1 MYLRRFVLYKSNLQ
15 LVKGIF
21 IKPYSTIKQNDIN
34 QSKKVDSSDDVQQ
47 RLSKILQDIPQSD
60 RLEKKEID
68 YVLNNSNPVSEESD
82 NISTE
87 ESKQNKDAE
96 QRSNQ
101 SNQNNRNDNK
111 QTYSYSDIFN
121 IQQIIDTV
129 KASEN
134 VKLLQTE
141 LSEFYANKRKTQ
153 KELNETLSKTIS
165 HNVKELKSSIG
176 IASKVVNEI
185 TGYNKVIK
193 LKDVIDEYDNKLK
206 ELKKEIHAAKAEHE
220 RSLELRS
227 SSQKEVNELLER
239 KNSWNPVDLERFT
252 KIYLTTHDLDK
263 SVKDSSKR
271 LNDLEKLQE
280 TTHDNLIKSIMNRYH
295 EEQIWSDKIRQF
307 STWGTILIMCINLVL
322 ILLVQFV
329 FEPFKRWRLVNSFE
343 GKVKE
348 LFSNSEKL
356 DLDIQELRNELT
368 ALNNGIKLSNGNRN
382 DNDNDNNNNN
392 NNNNNSKYMSN
403 ESQEII
409 PSPIIND
416 VVSYEPPYQLNKADL
431 QPFQITSAESIK
443 LYTNYYLKSAYLW
456 YDYSKFWAGVN
467 LQKIKSKI
475 HYSLFYLTT
484 SSNSGMV
491 TSSVGDLKFGLI
503 ISSVLSALIGL
514 LVGITV

>member
-1 MYLRRFVLYKSNLQ
+1 
-15 LVKGIF
+15 
-21 IKPYSTIKQNDIN
+21 
-34 QSKKVDSSDDVQQ
+34 
-47 RLSKILQDIPQSD
+47 
-60 RLEKKEID
+60 
-68 YVLNNSNPVSEESD
+68 
-82 NISTE
+82 
-87 ESKQNKDAE
+87 
-96 QRSNQ
+96 
-101 SNQNNRNDNK
+101 
-111 QTYSYSDIFN
+111 
-121 IQQIIDTV
+121 
-129 KASEN
+129 
-134 VKLLQTE
+134 
-141 LSEFYANKRKTQ
+141 
-153 KELNETLSKTIS
+153 
-165 HNVKELKSSIG
+165 
-176 IASKVVNEI
+176 
-185 TGYNKVIK
+185 
-193 LKDVIDEYDNKLK
+193 
-206 ELKKEIHAAKAEHE
+206 
-220 RSLELRS
+220 
-227 SSQKEVNELLER
+227 
-239 KNSWNPVDLERFT
+239 
-252 KIYLTTHDLDK
+252 
-263 SVKDSSKR
+263 
-271 LNDLEKLQE
+271 
-280 TTHDNLIKSIMNRYH
+280 MNRYH

-368 ALNNGIKLSNGNRN
+368 ALNSGIKLSNGNKN
-382 DNDNDNNNNN
+382 DNKNN
-392 NNNNNSKYMSN
+392 KYMSN
-403 ESQEII
+403 ETQVII

-416 VVSYEPPYQLNKADL
+416 VVSYEPPYQLKKADL

>member
-68 YVLNNSNPVSEESD
+68 YVLNNSKPVSEESD
-82 NISTE
+82 NVSTE
-87 ESKQNKDAE
+87 ESKQNKNAE
-96 QRSNQ
+96 QMSNK
-101 SNQNNRNDNK
+101 SNQNKSNDNK
-111 QTYSYSDIFN
+111 QTYSYADIFN

-193 LKDVIDEYDNKLK
+193 LKDVIDEHDNKLK

-239 KNSWNPVDLERFT
+239 KNSWTPVDLERFT

-368 ALNNGIKLSNGNRN
+368 ALNSGIELSNGNKN
-382 DNDNDNNNNN
+382 DNKNN
-392 NNNNNSKYMSN
+392 KYMSN
-403 ESQEII
+403 ESQVII

-416 VVSYEPPYQLNKADL
+416 VVSYEPPYQLKKADL

-475 HYSLFYLTT
+475 HHSLFYVTT
-484 SSNSGMV
+484 PSNSGMV